1 MVLLAILLVTGCTVS
16 LEEAEQAEVDIA
28 DAAIEVR
35 VTAVQMHDDYEANE
49 VAANLKYDGKVLE
62 VSGTI
67 ADIGGVDDEAYYVDL
82 ATGDFTLTPT
92 RCYFGRSHLDDIT
105 SIPKGDRVALRGKGD
120 ERERSSLMGEMWG
133 IRVTA
138 SHIQL

>member
-62 VSGTI
+62 VSGAI
-67 ADIGGVDDEAYYVDL
+67 ADIGGGDDE
-82 ATGDFTLTPT
+82 G
-92 RCYFGRSHLDDIT
+92 I
-105 SIPKGDRVALRGKGD
+105 LRGFSHWRLYANPDPLLFWPK
-120 ERERSSLMGEMWG
+120 SLG
-133 IRVTA
+133 
-138 SHIQL
+138 